1 MSDITFRVKANSE
14 SPTKTIAKARGFEA
28 IIDEPVELNGS
39 NDGPNPVEYTLIAL
53 SGCLNVMC
61 HIVANEMNFTL
72 RGVKINLTG
81 VLDPG
86 KHLGMATTERAGY
99 KQINVEI
106 IPDTD
111 VDATMLEQWLKVIEQ
126 RCPVSDNFVNPTPV
140 HLTVSK

>member
-1 MSDITFRVKANSE
+1 MSDITFRVKAHSE

-28 IIDEPVELNGS
+28 IVDEPEELNGT

-61 HIVANEMNFTL
+61 HLVAKEMNFTL
-72 RGVKINLTG
+72 KGVKINLSG
-81 VLDPG
+81 VIDPA

-99 KQINVEI
+99 KRIEVEI

-111 VDATMLEQWLKVIEQ
+111 ADAATLDQWLKTIEE
-126 RCPVSDNFVNPTPV
+126 RCPVSDNLSNPTPV
-140 HLTVSK
+140 HITVGK